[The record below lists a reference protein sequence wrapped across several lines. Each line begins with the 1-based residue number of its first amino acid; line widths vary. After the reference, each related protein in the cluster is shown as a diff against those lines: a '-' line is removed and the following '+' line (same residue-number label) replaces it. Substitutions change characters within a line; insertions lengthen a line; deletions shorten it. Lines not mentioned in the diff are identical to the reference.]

1 MTYETII
8 YLKWNDIICSTFWRT
23 KPLAKIAVL
32 FWCALNRSIY
42 QISLTSL
49 YSTIKER
56 WRPGTRKVHGWN
68 PVVSKKL
75 FILNYQFKFV
85 PKENCRKSG
94 KMTFPFIFNHNS
106 GKTKLKYDSVI
117 GNAGKAVCK
126 REKLWKTFQ
135 LFWCPKY
142 EIYLSVHQGLYYY
155 VAQCKPP
162 SISARKH
169 QFSTLPC
176 RLTFLDDGQIVQIRP
191 RSNRIWRTVYILG
204 Q

>member
-1 MTYETII
+1 MACITISKKE
-8 YLKWNDIICSTFWRT
+8 LT

-94 KMTFPFIFNHNS
+94 KMTFPFIFFHNS

-117 GNAGKAVCK
+117 GNAGKTVCK

-142 EIYLSVHQGLYYY
+142 EICAPELVLLCSAMQTPFNFGE
-155 VAQCKPP
+155 KT
-162 SISARKH
+162 SIFNAAVQADIPWWWSNSANKT
-169 QFSTLPC
+169 QIEQD
-176 RLTFLDDGQIVQIRP
+176 LTDSIYIR
-191 RSNRIWRTVYILG
+191 R